1 MRCIAL
7 LITLLSLSLPCGSRK
22 QRVTVFITTYIF
34 AQDIPLSYSLCR
46 CYAWGYLEPLHAVF
60 SSRYSTARSIIM
72 YYIINSYFC
81 LAYFAVINDKYGHI
95 F

>member
-1 MRCIAL
+1 MPI
-7 LITLLSLSLPCGSRK
+7 I
-22 QRVTVFITTYIF
+22 INI
-34 AQDIPLSYSLCR
+34 
-46 CYAWGYLEPLHAVF
+46 VF

-81 LAYFAVINDKYGHI
+81 LAYFAVINDKYGYI